1 MARFSG
7 LDSDVG
13 LYLRRKIDS
22 YLDGYI
28 GGDRR
33 PVFYD
38 IDALCPSLRRLDE
51 SWPIIRRELAGVL
64 GASRKNIPRYHEIDP
79 VNKRISESDDG
90 RDWKVFMLY
99 APGPVELVENTSRC
113 PETAR
118 LLSGIP
124 DLIQAFFS
132 ILDPHKHIKPHR
144 GPTKTMLRYHLGLM
158 VPETSP
164 PTMRVKDRHY
174 QWAEGESVLFD
185 DSWEHEVINESDE
198 SRAVLIVDVI
208 RPLPI
213 APHLL
218 VWGLNRYL
226 ARQFYSRGVVQRVRK
241 IAGRGDGAGQQ
252 PASDAHG

>member
-1 MARFSG
+1 MARFNG

-13 LYLRRKIDS
+13 LYLRKKVDT

-33 PVFYD
+33 PAFYD
-38 IDALCPSLRRLDE
+38 IDAIAPSLRRLDE
-51 SWPIIRRELAGVL
+51 NWGVIQRELTGVL
-64 GASRKNIPRYHEIDP
+64 GASRKNLPRYHEIDP
-79 VNKRISESDDG
+79 VNTKISASDDG

-99 APGPVELVENTSRC
+99 APGPMELPENTARC
-113 PETAR
+113 PETSR
-118 LLSGIP
+118 LLAQIP

-158 VPETSP
+158 VPEHSP
-164 PTMRVKDRHY
+164 PRMRVKDRYH
-174 QWAEGESVLFD
+174 QWAEGESLLFD
-185 DSWEHEVINESDE
+185 DSWEHEVINESDQ
-198 SRAVLIVDVI
+198 SRAVLVVDVI
-208 RPLPI
+208 RPLPL

-226 ARQFYSRGVVQRVRK
+226 ARPFYSRGVVRRARAL
-241 IAGRGDGAGQQ
+241 AGGGE
-252 PASDAHG
+252 AHG